1 MLKTKR
7 KIHEKQLVTELMHL
21 AGVTIDGDN
30 PWDIRVRDERVYAAL
45 LREGS
50 LGLGESY
57 MDGWWDCEQVDQ
69 LIARLI
75 RADLENKVRQNRK
88 FLLRMLLGRFV
99 NFQDRKRALEVGR
112 VHYDID
118 PDLYRRMLDPEM
130 NYSCGYWKNATT
142 LDEAQKAKLE
152 LSCRKLKLEPDMK
165 VLDIGCGFGAFA
177 KYAAKN
183 YKVNVVGVTISEQQ
197 ALAAREICRGYP
209 VEIRF
214 QDYRDVA
221 EEFDRIISIG
231 MFEHV
236 GNMNYKEY
244 MSTVFNNLT
253 DDGLF
258 LLHTMGTTCVES
270 GTDAWINKYIF
281 PNAVLPTARE
291 IPTACAGKL
300 VIEDWHNLGSD
311 YVKTLRAWYKNFTAH
326 WNSLKK
332 NYDERFYRMW
342 TYYLFLFMGSFQAR
356 HIQVWQVVLSKN
368 YLHRDYI
375 PIR

>member
-1 MLKTKR
+1 MSTKKR
-7 KIHEKQLVTELMHL
+7 KNHEKQVVIELLQL
-21 AGVTIDGDN
+21 AGVTVDGSN
-30 PWDIRVRDERVYAAL
+30 PWDIKVKDDRVYPAL

-75 RADLENKVRQNRK
+75 RADLENQVKQNRK
-88 FLLRMLLGRFV
+88 FLLRMLLSRFV
-99 NFQDRKRALEVGR
+99 NFQDRKRSLQVGR

-118 PDLYRRMLDPEM
+118 PDLYRRMLDTEM
-130 NYSCGYWKNATT
+130 NYSCGYWKDATT

-152 LSCRKLKLEPDMK
+152 LSCRKLKLEPCMR

-197 ALAAREICRGYP
+197 ALWARKNCLGYP

-221 EEFDRIISIG
+221 EQFDRIISIG

-236 GNMNYKEY
+236 GERNYKEY
-244 MSTVFNNLT
+244 MSTVFRNLT

-258 LLHTMGTTCVES
+258 LLHTIGTSCVES
-270 GTDAWINKYIF
+270 GTDAWVSKYIF
-281 PNAVLPTARE
+281 PNSILPTARE
-291 IPTACAGKL
+291 IPEACAGKF

-332 NYDERFYRMW
+332 NYDERFFRMW

-356 HIQVWQVVLSKN
+356 HLQIWQVVLSKN
-368 YLHRDYI
+368 YLNRDYV

>member
-1 MLKTKR
+1 M
-7 KIHEKQLVTELMHL
+7 KQKNQKKAAVAELLQL
-21 AGVTIDGDN
+21 AGITIDGNN
-30 PWDIRVRDERVYAAL
+30 PWDILVKDDRVYPAL

-57 MDGWWDCEQVDQ
+57 MEGWWDCEQVDQ
-69 LIARLI
+69 LVARLI
-75 RADLENKVRQNRK
+75 LADLENQVRQNSK
-88 FLLRMLLGRFV
+88 FLLRMLLSRFV
-99 NFQDRKRALEVGR
+99 NFQDQNRSLEVGR

-152 LSCRKLKLEPDMK
+152 LSCRKLKLEPGMT

-183 YKVNVVGVTISEQQ
+183 YKVEVVGVTISEQQ
-197 ALAAREICRGYP
+197 KLWAQESCRDYP

-214 QDYRDVA
+214 QDYRDVS
-221 EEFDRIISIG
+221 EQFDRVVSIG

-236 GNMNYKEY
+236 GARNYKEY
-244 MSTVFNNLT
+244 MATVFRNLK

-258 LLHTMGTTCVES
+258 LLHTIGTTGLKS
-270 GTDAWINKYIF
+270 GTDAWVSKYIF
-281 PNAVLPTARE
+281 PNSMLPTAQE
-291 IPTACAGKL
+291 IPEACAGRF
-300 VIEDWHNLGSD
+300 VIEDWHNLGGD
-311 YVKTLRAWYKNFTAH
+311 YIKTLRAWYQNFTAH
-326 WNSLKK
+326 WNILKK

-342 TYYLFLFMGSFQAR
+342 TYYLFFSMGSFEAR
-356 HIQVWQVVLSKN
+356 RIQIWQVVLSKN
-368 YLHRDYI
+368 YPTMGYV

>member
-1 MLKTKR
+1 MSKNKR
-7 KIHEKQLVTELMHL
+7 NHHEKQVVTELLQL
-21 AGVTIDGDN
+21 AGVTIDGNN
-30 PWDIRVRDERVYAAL
+30 PWDIKVKDDRVYSAL

-75 RADLENKVRQNRK
+75 RADLENQVKQNKK
-88 FLLRMLLGRFV
+88 FLFRMLLSRFV
-99 NFQDRKRALEVGR
+99 NFQDRKRSLEVGR

-118 PDLYRRMLDPEM
+118 PDLYRRMLDEEM

-152 LSCRKLKLEPDMK
+152 LSCRKLKLEPGMK

-177 KYAAKN
+177 KYAAKH
-183 YKVNVVGVTISEQQ
+183 YKVDVVGVTISEQQ
-197 ALAAREICRGYP
+197 ALWAQENCKGYP

-221 EEFDRIISIG
+221 EQFDRVVSIG

-236 GNMNYKEY
+236 GERNYKEY
-244 MSTVFNNLT
+244 MSTVFKNLN

-258 LLHTMGTTCVES
+258 LLHTIGTTCVES
-270 GTDAWINKYIF
+270 GTDAWVSKYIF
-281 PNAVLPTARE
+281 PNSILPTAKE
-291 IPTACAGKL
+291 IPDACAGKF
-300 VIEDWHNLGSD
+300 VIEDWHNLGYD

-332 NYDERFYRMW
+332 NYDERFFRMW

-356 HIQVWQVVLSKN
+356 HLQIWQVVLSKN
-368 YLHRDYI
+368 YLRRDYA

>member
-1 MLKTKR
+1 MSEKKR
-7 KIHEKQLVTELMHL
+7 KNHEKQVVTELFNL
-21 AGVTIDGDN
+21 AGVTIDGSN
-30 PWDIRVRDERVYAAL
+30 PWDIKVKDDRVYPAL

-57 MDGWWDCEQVDQ
+57 MDGWWDCERVDQ

-75 RADLENKVRQNRK
+75 RADLENRVKQNKK
-88 FLLRMLLGRFV
+88 FLLRMLLSRFV
-99 NFQDRKRALEVGR
+99 NFQDRKRSLEVGR

-118 PDLYRRMLDPEM
+118 PDLYRRMLDSEM

-142 LDEAQKAKLE
+142 LEEAQKAKLE
-152 LSCRKLKLEPDMK
+152 LSCRKLKLEPGMK

-183 YKVNVVGVTISEQQ
+183 YKVYVVGVTISEQQ
-197 ALAAREICRGYP
+197 ALWARENCRGYP

-221 EEFDRIISIG
+221 EQFDRVVSIG

-236 GNMNYKEY
+236 GERNYKEY
-244 MSTVFNNLT
+244 MSTVFRNLA

-258 LLHTMGTTCVES
+258 LLHTIGTTCVES
-270 GTDAWINKYIF
+270 GTDAWVSKYIF
-281 PNAVLPTARE
+281 PNSILPTARE
-291 IPTACAGKL
+291 IPDACAGKF

-326 WNSLKK
+326 WNSLRK
-332 NYDERFYRMW
+332 NYDERFFRMW

-356 HIQVWQVVLSKN
+356 HLQIWQVVLSKN
-368 YLHRDYI
+368 YLNRDYV